1 DQLTTTNMRL
11 GAFNVFKGARFMQS
25 GFRFI
30 AVLAYVVIAGCAGEK
45 SVPRDSAVVTISAYG
60 PDLFGQHAHGVGG
73 RLDVLE
79 SSEGTTQLSYPPMD
93 LRSCNQ
99 SKTDCSLGLG
109 VVDGTAKVISSSA
122 AGAKVAINLNYKVGR
137 SYSINAYGYQSK
149 QEIPSD
155 VKALHANQIIS
166 KTIDVAYGEV
176 LHMSLA
182 YGVDVTVCAQ
192 KHYAGQLM
200 PDRSA
205 CKGY

>member
-1 DQLTTTNMRL
+1 MYSKERASCRVAFDLSLCLPMLLLRVVQVKNLSLEIRL
-11 GAFNVFKGARFMQS
+11 LSPYPPMALICSVSMHTVSGALGCPRVF
-25 GFRFI
+25 
-30 AVLAYVVIAGCAGEK
+30 
-45 SVPRDSAVVTISAYG
+45 
-60 PDLFGQHAHGVGG
+60 G
-73 RLDVLE
+73 R
-79 SSEGTTQLSYPPMD
+79 TTQLSYPPMD

-137 SYSINAYGYQSK
+137 SHSINANGYQSK

-182 YGVDVTVCAQ
+182 YGVDVAVCAQ

-200 PDRSA
+200 PDRSV